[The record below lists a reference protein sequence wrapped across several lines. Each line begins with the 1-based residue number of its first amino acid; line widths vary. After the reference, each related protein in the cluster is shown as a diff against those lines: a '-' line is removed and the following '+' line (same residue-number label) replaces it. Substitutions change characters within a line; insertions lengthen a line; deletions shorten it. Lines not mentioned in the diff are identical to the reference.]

1 MLLVETVIY
10 RISKYVF
17 SIRTECDQNMSGG
30 IGHEMDDNDIDDND
44 NNGAVG
50 FDMNDPLI
58 GFDDNWDVDM
68 AAGIL
73 SNWKEFVQ
81 NFAKCLI

>member
-1 MLLVETVIY
+1 
-10 RISKYVF
+10 
-17 SIRTECDQNMSGG
+17 MSGG

-58 GFDDNWDVDM
+58 GFDDNGDVDM

-73 SNWKEFVQ
+73 SN
-81 NFAKCLI
+81 

>member
-1 MLLVETVIY
+1 MVCNSTD
-10 RISKYVF
+10 
-17 SIRTECDQNMSGG
+17 ECDQNMSGG

-58 GFDDNWDVDM
+58 GFDDNGDVVRQLLQR
-68 AAGIL
+68 A
-73 SNWKEFVQ
+73 Q
-81 NFAKCLI
+81 NLFREVVRKDG